1 MRPWRIKIG
10 RDAPSL
16 KVVRPPDASKL
27 PRYAAVNYVISDTG
41 YRFIDWRSHLSGG
54 GINASP
60 FTPGRSGRRRSY
72 LSSSLTFKLTD
83 PSVFMV
89 TQQLI
94 NFKRLL
100 LNQYTGHT
108 EIFRKSFILKVHD
121 GQWSLHLFMT
131 RPDVQTSYPPVFDSK
146 IY

>member
-1 MRPWRIKIG
+1 MG

-27 PRYAAVNYVISDTG
+27 PPYAAVNYVISDTG

-60 FTPGRSGRRRSY
+60 ITTGRSGRRRSY

-83 PSVFMV
+83 PSVF

-100 LNQYTGHT
+100 LNQYTGYT
-108 EIFRKSFILKVHD
+108 EIFRKSFILKVHEMVNEVFIYLWPD
-121 GQWSLHLFMT
+121 LMFRRLIHQSLT
-131 RPDVQTSYPPVFDSK
+131 VKYIK
-146 IY
+146 N